1 MGSID
6 WSTIGQNT
14 LKVIAVG
21 VVLGAGLP
29 FLFAIGIRLWDQGSG
44 GEHANGTIT
53 AGKPV
58 VLATAYVLFA
68 IVALVVIYGVL
79 YITKSSLDHYLGIK
93 LPT

>member
-6 WSTIGQNT
+6 WSTIGHNT

-29 FLFAIGIRLWDQGSG
+29 FLFAVGIRLWDQGSG
-44 GEHANGTIT
+44 GEHADGTMT
-53 AGKPV
+53 AGKPAA
-58 VLATAYVLFA
+58 LTAAYILSA
-68 IVALVVIYGVL
+68 IIALVVIYGVL

>member
-6 WSTIGQNT
+6 WSTIGHNS
-14 LKVIAVG
+14 LKVITVG
-21 VVLGAGLP
+21 VLLGAGLP

-44 GEHANGTIT
+44 GEHANGTVT

-58 VLATAYVLFA
+58 ALAAAYVLFA
-68 IVALVVIYGVL
+68 IVSLVVVYGVL
-79 YITKSSLDHYLGIK
+79 YVTKSSLDHYLGIK